1 MLASS
6 WTVDVFF
13 SEWTCVSSQKM
24 DDVNAFVLAGG
35 RSSRMGTDKAF
46 VVFNRQ
52 TLLEGS
58 LARLSAVASGTWIVG
73 SREKFGPFGNVVEDE
88 FPDHGP
94 LGGIHAAL
102 RASKADLNLVLA
114 VDMPFVD
121 VRFLKYL
128 IAKAGAGKAVVTLP
142 RAGGGWQPLCAVYR
156 KRFSESAE
164 MALRAGNNKI
174 DPLFAQY
181 EVQVLAEAELLKD
194 GFSADMFRNV
204 NTPEELTALGK
215 GN

>member
-1 MLASS
+1 M
-6 WTVDVFF
+6 FF
-13 SEWTCVSSQKM
+13 RRMHLCMIQNME
-24 DDVNAFVLAGG
+24 DLNAFVLAGG
-35 RSSRMGTDKAF
+35 RSSRMGTDKAL

-58 LARLSAVASGTWIVG
+58 LARLSAVSSGTWIVG
-73 SREKFGPFGNVVEDE
+73 SREKFSPFGNVVEDE

-128 IAKAGAGKAVVTLP
+128 IAKAGAAKAVATVP

-156 KRFSESAE
+156 KRFTECAE
-164 MALRAGNNKI
+164 PALRAGKNKI
-174 DPLFAQY
+174 DPLFAQC
-181 EVQVLAEAELLKD
+181 EVQVLEEAELLKD
-194 GFSADMFRNV
+194 GFSADLFRNV
-204 NTPEELTALGK
+204 NTPEELAALGK
-215 GN
+215 TNCFT